1 LKHSKTSLPIYL
13 LWAFSWLPYLEIS
26 IIFLWRDPEFC
37 HNVSRKVLIPSPG
50 LPPKMHYRTAEYI
63 PCIPFGSNHATQ
75 CIITNASCLQHS
87 ALFCKRAIDDESL
100 LCQACYGCH
109 YFVLGPTSSK
119 EHRYFII
126 GWNRGHQSGPIWYQS
141 SLLKPTAHKHVLNM
155 SYWIT
160 PNWVILNKLCS

>member
-1 LKHSKTSLPIYL
+1 MKHSKTSLPIYL
-13 LWAFSWLPYLEIS
+13 LWAFSWLPYLEIF

-37 HNVSRKVLIPSPG
+37 HNVSRKVLVPSPR

-63 PCIPFGSNHATQ
+63 PCIPFSSNHATQ

-109 YFVLGPTSSK
+109 YFVLGPISSK
-119 EHRYFII
+119 EILLLGETHVINGAQFGTSPVR
-126 GWNRGHQSGPIWYQS
+126 S
-141 SLLKPTAHKHVLNM
+141 SLQLTNM
-155 SYWIT
+155 F
-160 PNWVILNKLCS
+160 